1 MIRSA
6 AIIAAG
12 FTLALSAGWLV
23 LPKTLYRPAPQP
35 FAFNHQAHTGPK
47 GQMACNDCHA
57 LRETGSF
64 SGIPKL
70 ESCAACHAE
79 PMGTTQAE
87 KTFIANFVKPNR
99 EPQWQVYSRQPENA
113 FFPHAPHVKAG
124 KLPCEQ
130 CHADHG
136 KSSSLPLYQANRIT
150 GYSRNLMTGSAGLRM
165 DDCIACHQ
173 ARRLS
178 HSCLDCHK

>member
-6 AIIAAG
+6 AIVAAG
-12 FTLALSAGWLV
+12 FAAALSAGWLV
-23 LPKTLYRPAPQP
+23 LPKTLYRPEPQP
-35 FAFNHQAHTGPK
+35 FAFNHQAHTGSK
-47 GQMACNDCHA
+47 GNMACNDCHT

-70 ESCAACHAE
+70 ESCAACHSE

-87 KTFIANFVKPNR
+87 KTFVANFVKPNR
-99 EPQWQVYSRQPENA
+99 EPQWRVYSRQPENA
-113 FFPHAPHVKAG
+113 FFPHAPHVKAA

-130 CHADHG
+130 CHSNHG
-136 KSSSLPLYQANRIT
+136 KSSTLPLYQANRIT
-150 GYSRNLMTGSAGLRM
+150 GYSRNLMTASGGLRM
-165 DDCIACHQ
+165 ADCIACHQ
-173 ARRLS
+173 SRHLS